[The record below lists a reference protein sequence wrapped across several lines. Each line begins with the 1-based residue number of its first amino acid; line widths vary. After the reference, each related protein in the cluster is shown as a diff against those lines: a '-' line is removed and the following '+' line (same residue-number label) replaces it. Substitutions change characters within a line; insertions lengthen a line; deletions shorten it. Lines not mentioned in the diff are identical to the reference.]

1 MQRELFRVI
10 LTPCAELG
18 ILWKSSLRRRGSL
31 AAARGVA
38 ERFAE
43 IGRAAGARGFAL
55 AQGTSMALVTVMD
68 GKASV
73 TSRYEHLAALLE
85 TYEADSV
92 LDVGAHV
99 GEFGSALRRAGYGG
113 PIVSFE
119 PVNDYFKQLEATAA
133 PDPKWWVYRAA
144 LGRDTGDRPMNVM
157 DGTGS
162 SFLSPNHYAMRCWP
176 EWHAAHVEQVPMRR
190 LSEMM
195 EKLFTSIGVS
205 RPFLKL
211 DTQGYDIEVFQ
222 SAGERIRDLV
232 GLQCELSLIP
242 LYEGM
247 PTIEDALGVFRAAGF
262 DVTGFFPVSMENA
275 TARLLEV
282 DCVMIRSQ
290 ALPRHGL

>member
-1 MQRELFRVI
+1 MV
-10 LTPCAELG
+10 
-18 ILWKSSLRRRGSL
+18 
-31 AAARGVA
+31 
-38 ERFAE
+38 
-43 IGRAAGARGFAL
+43 
-55 AQGTSMALVTVMD
+55 LVTVMD
-68 GKASV
+68 GKAPV
-73 TSRYEHLAALLE
+73 TSQFEHLVALLK
-85 TYEADSV
+85 TYEADCV

-99 GEFGSALRRAGYGG
+99 GEFGTALRHAGYSG

-119 PVNDYFKQLEATAA
+119 PVNDYFKRLEIVAA
-133 PDPKWWVYRAA
+133 PDTKWWVHRAA

-162 SFLSPNHYAMRCWP
+162 SFLCPSQYAMQCWP
-176 EWHAAHVEQVPMRR
+176 EWYSAYIEKVPMRR

-195 EKLFTSIGVS
+195 DMFFPSIGVS

-211 DTQGYDIEVFQ
+211 DTQGYDVEVFQ
-222 SAGERIRDLV
+222 GAGDHIHDLV

-247 PTIEDALGVFRAAGF
+247 PTIEDALRVFRAAGF
-262 DVTGFFPVSMENA
+262 DVTGFFPVAAENA

-290 ALPRHGL
+290 ALPQSLPAPPTADP

>member
-1 MQRELFRVI
+1 MV
-10 LTPCAELG
+10 
-18 ILWKSSLRRRGSL
+18 
-31 AAARGVA
+31 
-38 ERFAE
+38 
-43 IGRAAGARGFAL
+43 
-55 AQGTSMALVTVMD
+55 LVTVLD
-68 GKASV
+68 SKASV
-73 TSRYEHLAALLE
+73 TSQFEHLAALLE
-85 TYEADSV
+85 AYEADCV

-99 GEFGSALRRAGYGG
+99 GEFGSALRYAGYSG

-144 LGRDTGDRPMNVM
+144 LGQDTGDRPMNVM

-162 SFLSPNHYAMRCWP
+162 SFLPPNQYARRCWP
-176 EWHAAHVEQVPMRR
+176 EWHAAYVEKVPMRR

-195 EKLFTSIGVS
+195 EMFFPSIGVV

-211 DTQGYDIEVFQ
+211 DTQGYDLEVFQ
-222 SAGERIRDLV
+222 GAGDRIHDLI

-247 PTIEDALGVFRAAGF
+247 PAIEDALGAFRAAGF
-262 DVTGFFPVSMENA
+262 DVTGFFPVAVENS

-290 ALPRHGL
+290 SLPVSPTVGP

>member
-1 MQRELFRVI
+1 MV
-10 LTPCAELG
+10 
-18 ILWKSSLRRRGSL
+18 
-31 AAARGVA
+31 
-38 ERFAE
+38 
-43 IGRAAGARGFAL
+43 
-55 AQGTSMALVTVMD
+55 LVTVM
-68 GKASV
+68 GGTVRA
-73 TSRYEHLAALLE
+73 TSPFEHLAALLK
-85 TYEADSV
+85 TYEVDCV

-99 GEFGSALRRAGYGG
+99 GEFGIALRNAGYSGH
-113 PIVSFE
+113 IVSFE
-119 PVNDYFKQLEATAA
+119 PVNDYFRQLEAVAT
-133 PDPKWWVYRAA
+133 PDAKWRVYRAA

-162 SFLSPNHYAMRCWP
+162 SFLRPSKYAMRCWP
-176 EWHAAHVEQVPMRR
+176 EWSSAYIEEVPMRR

-195 EKLFTSIGVS
+195 DMFFPSIGVS

-211 DTQGYDIEVFQ
+211 DTQGYGVEVFQ
-222 SAGERIRDLV
+222 SAGDRIHDLV

-262 DVTGFFPVSMENA
+262 DVTGFFPVAVENA

-290 ALPRHGL
+290 TLPSSG

>member
-1 MQRELFRVI
+1 MV
-10 LTPCAELG
+10 
-18 ILWKSSLRRRGSL
+18 
-31 AAARGVA
+31 
-38 ERFAE
+38 
-43 IGRAAGARGFAL
+43 
-55 AQGTSMALVTVMD
+55 LVTVMD
-68 GKASV
+68 NKASA
-73 TSRYEHLAALLE
+73 TSQFEHLAALLE
-85 TYEADSV
+85 TYEADCV

-99 GEFGSALRRAGYGG
+99 GEFASTLRQAGYSG

-119 PVNDYFKQLEATAA
+119 PVNDYFKRLEAAA
-133 PDPKWWVYRAA
+133 ARDAKWWVYRAA

-162 SFLSPNHYAMRCWP
+162 SFLSPNRYAMRCWP
-176 EWHAAHVEQVPMRR
+176 EWHSVHVEKVPMRR
-190 LSEMM
+190 LSDMM
-195 EKLFTSIGVS
+195 EMFFASISVS

-211 DTQGYDIEVFQ
+211 DTQGYDLEVFQ
-222 SAGERIRDLV
+222 GAGDRIHDLV

-262 DVTGFFPVSMENA
+262 DVTGFFPVAVENA

-290 ALPRHGL
+290 ALPRHRV

>member
-1 MQRELFRVI
+1 
-10 LTPCAELG
+10 
-18 ILWKSSLRRRGSL
+18 
-31 AAARGVA
+31 
-38 ERFAE
+38 
-43 IGRAAGARGFAL
+43 
-55 AQGTSMALVTVMD
+55 MALVTVMD

-73 TSRYEHLAALLE
+73 ASQYEHLAALLE
-85 TYEADSV
+85 SYEADCV

-99 GEFGSALRRAGYGG
+99 GEFGSALRHAGYSG

-119 PVNDYFKQLEATAA
+119 PVNEYFKRLEAVAA
-133 PDPKWWVYRAA
+133 PDKKWWAYRTA

-162 SFLSPNHYAMRCWP
+162 SFLSPNRYAMRCWP
-176 EWHAAHVEQVPMRR
+176 EWHSAYVEKVPMRR
-190 LSEMM
+190 LSDMM
-195 EKLFTSIGVS
+195 EMLSASIGVS

-222 SAGERIRDLV
+222 GAGDRIHDLV

-247 PTIEDALGVFRAAGF
+247 PTIENALGVFRAAGL
-262 DVTGFFPVSMENA
+262 DVTGFFPVAVENA

-290 ALPRHGL
+290 ALPRHRL

>member
-1 MQRELFRVI
+1 M
-10 LTPCAELG
+10 G
-18 ILWKSSLRRRGSL
+18 
-31 AAARGVA
+31 
-38 ERFAE
+38 
-43 IGRAAGARGFAL
+43 
-55 AQGTSMALVTVMD
+55 LVTVMN
-68 GKASV
+68 GEASV
-73 TSRYEHLAALLE
+73 TPQFEHLSALLE
-85 TYEADSV
+85 TYEVDCV

-99 GEFGSALRRAGYGG
+99 GEFGSALRQAGYLG

-119 PVNDYFKQLEATAA
+119 PVNDYFRRLEAAAA

-162 SFLSPNHYAMRCWP
+162 SFLSPNQYAMRCWP
-176 EWHAAHVEQVPMRR
+176 EWHSAYIEKVPMRR

-195 EKLFTSIGVS
+195 EMFFASIDAS

-211 DTQGYDIEVFQ
+211 DTQGYDLEAFLG
-222 SAGERIRDLV
+222 AGDGIHDLV

-242 LYEGM
+242 LYAGM

-262 DVTGFFPVSMENA
+262 DVTGFFPIAVENA

-282 DCVMIRSQ
+282 DCVMVRPR
-290 ALPRHGL
+290 ALPRHRSLSVPPATGP